1 MAWLHALHPLEVS
14 KWGSDVEVLPEV
26 FNLPSLFQE
35 HLVESVLRFMSRHCF
50 RGHHHSLS
58 ARIYCDE
65 AKG

>member
-1 MAWLHALHPLEVS
+1 MPWLHALCPLEIC
-14 KWGSDVEVLPEV
+14 KWGSDMQGLPEV
-26 FNLPSLFQE
+26 FNLPSLFLE

-65 AKG
+65 ARG